1 MTADNVATGLGAII
15 ECVEMALFALLHVK
29 AYTYTVYRDP
39 TAPRLSRFRALVHA
53 LNFKETFVELWRGCV
68 YMVHRARGRETD
80 HTVRRGA
87 AFESLFGKH
96 RMDLE
101 RGDGKGAARKEGKGD
116 RKATLGVGMEV
127 EEVVHVGDER
137 QWLGLGDEYAY
148 GIGYHSRRLREKS
161 DGLEE
166 QIEKELTAR
175 GYRKRG
181 TFCMCMSVRTCGAL
195 IVVFRI
201 TQGQRW
207 PGRVRSHR
215 TRPCSPYPSSHSSV
229 VARRIRP
236 HLSYKRGPRPRSRAG
251 RTG

>member
-39 TAPRLSRFRALVHA
+39 LAPRLTRFRALVHA

-68 YMVHRARGRETD
+68 YMAHHARGRETD
-80 HTVRRGA
+80 RTVRRGA

-101 RGDGKGAARKEGKGD
+101 RGDGKGASGKEGKGD
-116 RKATLGVGMEV
+116 RKGSLSVEMEV
-127 EEVVHVGDER
+127 EEVMHVGDER

-161 DGLEE
+161 DGLED
-166 QIEKELTAR
+166 QIDKELTAR

-181 TFCMCMSVRTCGAL
+181 TFFMCIIVPMRGWSSDRFSRVPESRCWLRPVRAN
-195 IVVFRI
+195 
-201 TQGQRW
+201 
-207 PGRVRSHR
+207 R
-215 TRPCSPYPSSHSSV
+215 TRQCAPCPSSSSHSSM
-229 VARRIRP
+229 VARRIRA
-236 HLSYKRGPRPRSRAG
+236 HLAYKRGPRP
-251 RTG
+251 